1 MMINEPWR
9 EVQHVRKWRWGLVWT
24 GSSIASTCSPKYDNL
39 VQFKVPETK
48 LIRKGKYEE
57 STCGRLQSSC
67 SVATVYAFRWLG
79 DNGHKVHPETL
90 ASTILNPCCF
100 RIGNVFRNLSY
111 LREGGDRN
119 AKYCSPFS
127 QIIEGLNNSNRM
139 RSKSLQSRDAF

>member
-1 MMINEPWR
+1 MQVKCVVWVLNIICSICNYPNVWNE
-9 EVQHVRKWRWGLVWT
+9 L
-24 GSSIASTCSPKYDNL
+24 
-39 VQFKVPETK
+39 FKVPETK
-48 LIRKGKYEE
+48 LIRKREYEE
-57 STCGRLQSSC
+57 STRGRLQSSC
-67 SVATVYAFRWLG
+67 SVATAYAFRWLG

-90 ASTILNPCCF
+90 ASTILHSCCF

-127 QIIEGLNNSNRM
+127 QIIEGLTNSNRM